1 MVQEVEIQVFVGYD
15 TGRLWVYDNCIE
27 SLNKFDCQSTPIGSS
42 VLDASIWY
50 KERSPK
56 DSTEFSV
63 CRFMV
68 PYLSDFEGWS
78 VFMDDDF
85 IWKVDPME
93 LKQFCDPSKS
103 VLVCQHDYIPKFEKK
118 WGDLTQFKYKRKNW
132 SSLMLFNNSHQDCKK
147 LVPQI
152 VNTIQPLWLHQFE
165 WTLSIGSIPLE
176 YNHLVGEYE
185 DIEQAKALHYTN
197 GYDNNQNFFG
207 KPL

>member
-1 MVQEVEIQVFVGYD
+1 
-15 TGRLWVYDNCIE
+15 
-27 SLNKFDCQSTPIGSS
+27 
-42 VLDASIWY
+42 
-50 KERSPK
+50 
-56 DSTEFSV
+56 
-63 CRFMV
+63 
-68 PYLSDFEGWS
+68 
-78 VFMDDDF
+78 MDDDF

-185 DIEQAKALHYTN
+185 DIEQAKAFHFTN